1 MDKTI
6 LLTKSNLRKN
16 RGTSIG
22 LFFLIFI
29 ATLLIGVSLM
39 IFFDALPTVRSEAE
53 RLDAGDG
60 YIMVRNGISDITD
73 EKIDELIKDDTD
85 RYYAYRNLQ
94 FGAIP
99 LPFGTGDVSIDISLN
114 DSSAFNRQMDKVEVI
129 MEDTSVTGDY
139 IYLPY
144 QFYSGG
150 GKRLGDA
157 FEFEVEG
164 VKYSFTVKGFTALT
178 YGGCNNAALFSFV
191 VDDDTYNKILERNGE
206 TAEGLMIIYELK
218 DGVSNGRFKIKNR
231 NELLKINPVAIV
243 AGFDIDTVVKSRTFI
258 GLILAVSCLVLT
270 SLVVT
275 AVAMMLAN
283 CISNYIKENMKTLGA
298 LKAIGYT
305 GKDIKASLVFWF
317 FILSVLASITGIAAA
332 YLVMPIFAN
341 IVIGQMGF
349 PYQVSFNLPA
359 AVIPVV
365 FIILFTVTVTV
376 ICASKVSKIHPIV
389 ALREG
394 IESHNFRKNH
404 VALDKTSLS
413 LNSSLAMKTFFGNM
427 KQNVITFIV
436 TGFMIFTCVIALL
449 MYENFSRHPKL
460 EILMTEMCSGVV
472 TFDNDTADEGLDY
485 LESRLDIKNIR
496 KIINTNFYYE
506 DKESLFTYIVDD
518 MSKMNNRD
526 LCYKGRLPQY
536 DNEVA
541 VSGAFAKVYGIDV
554 GDEIELTLGE
564 NSYSYLIT
572 GYIQTTNNNGREAIF
587 TFDAAERI
595 MNMDHIPAWY
605 WFDLKE
611 ESADPKDN
619 KAAADNVLE
628 DCKDRF
634 GGHIVNT
641 MNFFE
646 ILEGSMTTFK
656 SISAMM
662 LIVMCTISVV
672 VIALILFLLIKSLVY
687 HKRKD
692 YGILKALGYTSGSLM
707 LQTALSF
714 MPSVLASVIVFSVAS
729 YYLANPYMSTFMHL
743 FGLVKCS
750 FDIPVPGV
758 VIIAAGLATAS
769 FFLALLQTRRI
780 RKIEAYNMLVAE

>member
-1 MDKTI
+1 MDKI
-6 LLTKSNLRKN
+6 LLLTRSNLRKN
-16 RGTSIG
+16 RGTSVG
-22 LFFLIFI
+22 LFLLMFI

-39 IFFDALPTVRSEAE
+39 IFFDALPTARKEAE
-53 RLDAGDG
+53 RLNAGDG

-85 RYYAYRNLQ
+85 SYYVYRNLQ

-99 LPFGTGDVSIDISLN
+99 LPFGSGDVSIDISLC
-114 DSSAFNRQMDKVEVI
+114 DSSAFNREMDKVEVLL
-129 MEDTSVTGDY
+129 EDPSVTGDY

-144 QFYSGG
+144 QFYTGG
-150 GKRLGDA
+150 GIKLNDK
-157 FEFEVEG
+157 FEFSVEG
-164 VKYSFTVKGFTALT
+164 VTYSFTVKGFTALT
-178 YGGCNNAALFSFV
+178 YGGCNNAGLFSFV
-191 VDDDTYNKILERNGE
+191 IDDDTYNEILERNGE
-206 TAEGLMIIYELK
+206 TAEGLMIIYDLK
-218 DGVSNGRFKIKNR
+218 DGVSNGEFRIKNR
-231 NELLKINPVAIV
+231 NELLKINPVAITT
-243 AGFDIDTVVKSRTFI
+243 GFDIDTVISSRTFI
-258 GLILAVSCLVLT
+258 GLILAVSFLVIT
-270 SLVVT
+270 SLVVA

-298 LKAIGYT
+298 LKAVGYT
-305 GKDIKASLVFWF
+305 GKDIKGSLVFWF
-317 FILSVLASITGIAAA
+317 FVLSVLGSVLGIVTA
-332 YLVMPIFAN
+332 YLIMPLFAD

-359 AVIPVV
+359 TVIPLG
-365 FIILFTVTVTV
+365 FILAFTFIVTV

-389 ALREG
+389 AWREG

-413 LNSSLAMKTFFGNM
+413 LNLSFAMKTFFGNM
-427 KQNVITFIV
+427 KQNVITFLV

-472 TFDNDTADEGLDY
+472 TFDNETADEGLEY
-485 LESRLDIKNIR
+485 LESRADIKNIR

-506 DKESLFTYIVDD
+506 EKESLFTYIVDD

-526 LCYKGRLPQY
+526 LCYKGRLPRY

-541 VSGAFAKVYGIDV
+541 VSGSFAKVYGFDI

-595 MNMDHIPAWY
+595 MNMDHIAAWY

-611 ESADPKDN
+611 ESNDDKVN
-619 KAAADNVLE
+619 KANTEKVFE
-628 DCKDRF
+628 DCKDKYDE
-634 GGHIVNT
+634 HIVNT
-641 MNFFE
+641 MNFYE

-656 SISAMM
+656 SISATM
-662 LIVMCTISVV
+662 LIAMCSISVV

-692 YGILKALGYTSGSLM
+692 FGILKALGYTSGSLM

-714 MPSVLASVIVFSVAS
+714 MPSVIASAIAFSIGS
-729 YYLANPYMSTFMHL
+729 YYLANPYMSTFMHM
-743 FGLVKCS
+743 FGLVKCNFS
-750 FDIPVPGV
+750 IPVPGV
-758 VIIAAGLATAS
+758 VIIAVS
-769 FFLALLQTRRI
+769 FAAVSFILALLLTGRI
-780 RKIEAYNMLVAE
+780 KKIEAYNMLVAE